1 MTRVPEK
8 SEVTVERALSRM
20 ELIRAFEERLLE
32 LFSEGKLSGTTHTCI
47 GQEVCAFGV
56 LEAID
61 RDRDIVFSNHR
72 CHGHFLIYG
81 DNVDGLIA
89 EIMGRETG
97 VCGGRGGS
105 QHLCERNFYSN
116 GIQGGIVPVATGMA
130 LAEKLKN
137 SGAVAIC
144 FIGDGTLGQGAVYES
159 LNMASLWD
167 VPIIY
172 VLEHNR
178 YAQSTA
184 TARTTSGDVV
194 ARAEAFGIEAHR
206 QLASDPIQV
215 TEHMSEIIADV
226 RQRPR
231 PFFQVLDTERLA
243 AHSKGDD
250 DRSGSELDS
259 IRASDPLMALRER
272 VGEEQSRSSQAAAR
286 DRIDIAVARAEAA
299 APARLEVGGDSYG
312 YATEPAAST
321 APAAA
326 FASSDDTNAPL
337 VVQNLN
343 RALHMIMTKC
353 HESVLIGEDLI
364 DPYGGAFKV
373 SRGLSTKFPDRVLST
388 PISEAGFVGLSTG
401 MSVRGFKPIVEIMFG
416 DFLTLAA
423 DQIVNHLGKFRWM
436 YNDQIETPVVIRTPV
451 GGRRGYG
458 PTHSQSLEKIFCG
471 VPGIVTVAISRR
483 HDPGELL
490 RRAVMDDPRPVLFI
504 EQKILYPRPL
514 ETRPLPGTFLDHHH
528 SETEALYPTGVWRTS
543 ADTPAD
549 VTVVTYGAM
558 TDMVEDAILRSFE
571 EDEVICEY
579 LVPSQLSP
587 LRIEPVT
594 DSVRRTGRL
603 LVVEEGTGPWGFGS
617 ELVARICEEEPG
629 TRVGRVAARQLPIP
643 NARSAEDQ
651 MLPNIDQIVQA
662 IGNLLA

>member
-8 SEVTVERALSRM
+8 AEVTLGRALSRM

-61 RDRDIVFSNHR
+61 RDRDIVFSSHR
-72 CHGHFLIYG
+72 CHGHFLMYG
-81 DNVDGLIA
+81 DNVDGLMA

-97 VCGGRGGS
+97 ICGGRGGS

-130 LAEKLKN
+130 LAEKLNK
-137 SGAVAIC
+137 SSAVAVC

-159 LNMASLWD
+159 LNMAALWD

-178 YAQSTA
+178 YAQSTP
-184 TARTTSGDVV
+184 TAGTTSGDVI

-206 QLASDPIQV
+206 QQASDPIQV
-215 TEHMSEIIADV
+215 AAHMTEIIADV

-250 DRSGSELDS
+250 DRNVAELDS
-259 IRASDPLMALRER
+259 IRASDPLIALRVR
-272 VGEEQSRSSQAAAR
+272 VGEAQSIASRATAR
-286 DRIDIAVARAEAA
+286 DRVNNAVAHAESAP
-299 APARLEVGGDSYG
+299 PARIDLEIESHG
-312 YATEPAAST
+312 YATEPGAST
-321 APAAA
+321 ASAAA
-326 FASSDDTNAPL
+326 FASSNDSKAPL

-343 RALHMIMTKC
+343 RALHAIMTEC
-353 HESVLIGEDLI
+353 HETFLIGEDLV

-373 SRGLSTKFPDRVLST
+373 SRGLSTRFPDRVLST
-388 PISEAGFVGLSTG
+388 PISEAGFVGLGTG

-423 DQIVNHLGKFRWM
+423 DQIVNNLGKFRWM

-451 GGRRGYG
+451 GARRGYG
-458 PTHSQSLEKIFCG
+458 PTHSQSLEKMFCG
-471 VPGIVTVAISRR
+471 VPGIVTVAMSRR

-490 RRAVMDDPRPVLFI
+490 RRAVIDDPRPVLFI
-504 EQKILYPRPL
+504 EQKMLYPRPL
-514 ETRPLPGTFLDHHH
+514 QTRPLPGTVLDPHD
-528 SETEALYPTGVWRTS
+528 SETDSLYPTGVWRPS
-543 ADTPAD
+543 DTPAD

-558 TDMVEDAILRSFE
+558 TDIVEDAILRSFE

-579 LVPSQLSP
+579 LVPAQLSP
-587 LRIEPVT
+587 LRLEPIA

-617 ELVARICEEEPG
+617 ELVARISEEVPS
-629 TRVGRVAARQLPIP
+629 TRVRRVAARHLPIP
-643 NARSAEDQ
+643 NARSAEAQ
-651 MLPNIDQIVQA
+651 MLPNIGQIVQA
-662 IGNLLA
+662 IGKLLA

>member
-8 SEVTVERALSRM
+8 FEVSVERALSRM
-20 ELIRAFEERLLE
+20 ELIRTFEERLLE
-32 LFSEGKLSGTTHTCI
+32 LFSEGKLFGTTHTCI

-61 RDRDIVFSNHR
+61 RERDIVFSSHR
-72 CHGHFLIYG
+72 CHGHFLMYG
-81 DNVDGLIA
+81 DNVDGLMA
-89 EIMGRETG
+89 EIMGRDTG

-130 LAEKLKN
+130 LAEKLKK
-137 SGAVAIC
+137 SDAVTVC

-178 YAQSTA
+178 YAQSTP
-184 TARTTSGDVV
+184 TERTTSGDVV

-206 QLASDPIQV
+206 QQASDPIQLA
-215 TEHMSEIIADV
+215 THMSEIIADV

-250 DRSGSELDS
+250 DRSVAELDS
-259 IRASDPLMALRER
+259 IRASDPLAALRER
-272 VGEEQSRSSQAAAR
+272 LGEEQSISSQAVAQ
-286 DRIDIAVARAEAA
+286 DRINIAVAHAEAA
-299 APARLEVGGDSYG
+299 APARLDVEIDSHG
-312 YATEPAAST
+312 YATAPAAST

-326 FASSDDTNAPL
+326 FASVDDLKAPL

-343 RALHMIMTKC
+343 RALHAIMTEC
-353 HESVLIGEDLI
+353 PEAFLIGEDLI

-373 SRGLSTKFPDRVLST
+373 SRGLSTEFPDRVLST

-401 MSVRGFKPIVEIMFG
+401 LSVRGFKPIVEIMFG

-436 YNDQIETPVVIRTPV
+436 YNDQVETPVVIRAPM

-458 PTHSQSLEKIFCG
+458 PTHSQSLEKMFCG

-490 RRAVMDDPRPVLFI
+490 RRTVVDDPRPVLFI
-504 EQKILYPRPL
+504 EQKTLYPRLL
-514 ETRPLPGTFLDHHH
+514 EKRPLPGTFLDHHD
-528 SETEALYPTGVWRTS
+528 SETEALYPTGVWRPS
-543 ADTPAD
+543 DASAD

-571 EDEVICEY
+571 ADEVICEY
-579 LVPSQLSP
+579 IVPSQLSP
-587 LRIEPVT
+587 LRIEPIA

-603 LVVEEGTGPWGFGS
+603 LVVEEGTRPWGFGS
-617 ELVARICEEEPG
+617 ELIARISEEVPG

>member
-8 SEVTVERALSRM
+8 AEITLERALARM
-20 ELIRAFEERLLE
+20 ELIRAFEERLLD

-61 RDRDIVFSNHR
+61 RNRDIVFSSHR
-72 CHGHFLIYG
+72 CHGHFLMYS
-81 DNVDGLIA
+81 DNLDGLMA

-97 VCGGRGGS
+97 ICGGRGGS

-130 LAEKLKN
+130 LAEKLKK
-137 SGAVAIC
+137 SGAVAVC

-159 LNMASLWD
+159 LNMAALWD

-178 YAQSTA
+178 YAQSTP
-184 TARTTSGDVV
+184 TEGTTSGDVV

-206 QLASDPIQV
+206 GQAVDPIQLV
-215 TEHMSEIIADV
+215 AHMSEIIADV

-250 DRSGSELDS
+250 DRNVTELDS
-259 IRASDPLMALRER
+259 IRASDPLIALRER
-272 VGEEQSRSSQAAAR
+272 VGETQSKSSHTAAR
-286 DRIDIAVARAEAA
+286 DRIDIAVAHAEAA
-299 APARLEVGGDSYG
+299 APARLDLEVDSHG
-312 YATEPAAST
+312 CATEPGASAAPT
-321 APAAA
+321 AA
-326 FASSDDTNAPL
+326 FASSKDSKAPL

-343 RALHMIMTKC
+343 RALHAIMTEC
-353 HESVLIGEDLI
+353 PETFLIGEDLV

-373 SRGLSTKFPDRVLST
+373 SRGLSSKFPDRVLST

-436 YNDQIETPVVIRTPV
+436 YNDQIDTPVVIRTPV

-458 PTHSQSLEKIFCG
+458 PTHSQSLEKMFCG

-490 RRAVMDDPRPVLFI
+490 RRAVVEDPRPVLFI
-504 EQKILYPRPL
+504 EQKMLYPRPL
-514 ETRPLPGTFLDHHH
+514 QTQPLPGTVLDPHD
-528 SETEALYPTGVWRTS
+528 SETEALYPTGVWRPS
-543 ADTPAD
+543 DTPAD

-558 TDMVEDAILRSFE
+558 TDMVEDAILQSFE

-579 LVPSQLSP
+579 LVPAQLSP
-587 LRIEPVT
+587 LRLEPIA

-617 ELVARICEEEPG
+617 ELVARISEEVPA

-662 IGNLLA
+662 IGKLLA